1 VAAPLSLN
9 GQPAIDPVDAPVA
22 SAELPAASA
31 RALDDLVAGLNSA
44 APPAPAPVATRAQPA
59 TVPAAPAASSAVEIP
74 AATSAP
80 PRTLEDVVADM
91 LRPLLEKWI
100 DENMPRIVERA
111 LQRDAMLG
119 RKTP

>member
-1 VAAPLSLN
+1 
-9 GQPAIDPVDAPVA
+9 
-22 SAELPAASA
+22 
-31 RALDDLVAGLNSA
+31 
-44 APPAPAPVATRAQPA
+44 
-59 TVPAAPAASSAVEIP
+59 
-74 AATSAP
+74 
-80 PRTLEDVVADM
+80 M